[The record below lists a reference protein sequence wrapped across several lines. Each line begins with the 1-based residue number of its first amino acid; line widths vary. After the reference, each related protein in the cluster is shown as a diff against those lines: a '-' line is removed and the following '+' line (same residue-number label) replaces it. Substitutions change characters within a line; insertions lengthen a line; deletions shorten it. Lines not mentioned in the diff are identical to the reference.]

1 MAVRDYGV
9 KYEFEPGAR
18 CNIEQRRLLGRCSR
32 AKDVTE
38 WNNWRSAH
46 VDEQVWLC
54 GIDLPKA
61 NLAYANLSGAHLE
74 GTVLAGAD
82 LERAILSDACLDGAV
97 LWQANIIAARMWR
110 VRLVGASVWRARLE
124 RSQLPYARLDDASFR
139 EADLRGTDLSN
150 AHLEGATLEQ
160 ARLQGAR
167 LNDALLHDTNAQ
179 FALIDAG
186 TRLSGCGVNRNT
198 DFTGVGLDA
207 GRVEPGLRQLLD
219 YNVRR
224 KRWREWYHKGSLV
237 TRLVKRLVIAP
248 FWWMSDY
255 GISTSRILLTFAFLA
270 LAFAA
275 IYFWRPGWLH
285 GLNEGSDLM
294 AALHALYF
302 SLVTMTT
309 LGFGDIHARPDVW
322 QGQVLLMVQVT
333 LGYVL
338 LGALVTRLA
347 VLFTEGGPATEFTRR
362 RRTPH
367 GGEKSAG

>member
-9 KYEFEPGAR
+9 KYSFENGAR
-18 CNIEQRRLLGRCSR
+18 CDVDQRRMLMRCSR
-32 AKDVTE
+32 AKDPTE

-46 VDEQVWLC
+46 LDEQVWLC

-61 NLAYANLSGAHLE
+61 NLARANLAGAHLE
-74 GTVLAGAD
+74 GSVLAAAD
-82 LERAILSDACLDGAV
+82 LERSILSDACLDGCV
-97 LWQANIIAARMWR
+97 LWQANMRAARMWR
-110 VRLVGASVWRARLE
+110 VRFVGATLWRARLQ
-124 RSQLPYARLDDASFR
+124 RSQLPYARLDNATLR
-139 EADLRGTDLSN
+139 ETDLRDTDLSN
-150 AHLEGATLEQ
+150 AHLEGSVLEQ
-160 ARLQGAR
+160 ARLEGAR
-167 LNDALLHDTNAQ
+167 LNDTQLHDANLQ

-224 KRWREWYHKGSLV
+224 KRWREWYHKGTLG
-237 TRLVKRLVIAP
+237 TRIVKRLVIAP

-255 GISTSRILLTFAFLA
+255 GIATSRILLTFAFLA
-270 LAFAA
+270 LAFAG
-275 IYFWRPGWLH
+275 IYYWRPEWLE
-285 GLNEGSDLM
+285 GLNSDHGPLS
-294 AALHALYF
+294 ALHALYF

-322 QGQVLLMVQVT
+322 QGQVLLMIQVT

-347 VLFTEGGPATEFTRR
+347 VLFTEGGPAAEFTPRR
-362 RRTPH
+362 KLLGP
-367 GGEKSAG
+367 GEKTPL